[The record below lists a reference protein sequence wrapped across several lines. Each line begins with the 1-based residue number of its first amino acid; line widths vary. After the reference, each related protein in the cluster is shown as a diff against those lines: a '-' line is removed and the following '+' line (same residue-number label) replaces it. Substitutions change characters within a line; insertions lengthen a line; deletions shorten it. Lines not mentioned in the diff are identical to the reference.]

1 MGDLP
6 AGKSPISIARVMNS
20 VGPAAVPPGVPA
32 KSRSANHADRC
43 RNNDRTGRNDD
54 CAFVRVATTISATM
68 FAAAATFRGLGT
80 HADEARKRCECQNR
94 KYFFVH
100 LLGPFLGGRNLGPK
114 LEFERS
120 RPPQTVTSRALCSFL
135 DEPGVNSCDVRHG
148 LLPDSIFAAGDHSA
162 SQGNDAM
169 RHRPECKRDARPGQR
184 SLRQRDG
191 SRSSRPP
198 GTWIRCA
205 APGPRPSAGCRPSLP
220 SRSSSAIDRP

>member
-1 MGDLP
+1 VIFHHRAAGSGFRPRDLFSSQRPDRKIGDLQMGDLP

-80 HADEARKRCECQNR
+80 HADEARQRGECQNR

-114 LEFERS
+114 TWVRNLGFECWRPTTAANNNISCIVLIS
-120 RPPQTVTSRALCSFL
+120 R
-135 DEPGVNSCDVRHG
+135 
-148 LLPDSIFAAGDHSA
+148 
-162 SQGNDAM
+162 
-169 RHRPECKRDARPGQR
+169 
-184 SLRQRDG
+184 
-191 SRSSRPP
+191 
-198 GTWIRCA
+198 
-205 APGPRPSAGCRPSLP
+205 
-220 SRSSSAIDRP
+220 